1 MAPKKQLSGQK
12 WHHNLWYNIRMIGK
26 IPSSFKSYF
35 WDVDF
40 SSLDLKNS
48 GFIIKRVLDRGN
60 TGSIKWLVNNFSR
73 NDIKDTIM
81 NSRDL
86 SQKTAN
92 FWSDVYNL
100 DKTKILCLQKPYSL
114 IPWSIA
120 S

>member
-1 MAPKKQLSGQK
+1 MNS
-12 WHHNLWYNIRMIGK
+12 NI
-26 IPSSFKSYF
+26 PNSFKSYF

-40 SSLDLKNS
+40 SSLNLNNS
-48 GFIIKRVLDRGN
+48 QFIIKRVLDRGN
-60 TGSIKWLVNNFSR
+60 TDSIKWLVSNFSR
-73 NDIKDTIM
+73 SDIENTIM

-100 DKTKILCLQKPYSL
+100 DRSKILCLQKPYYP
-114 IPWSIA
+114 IPFGLS